1 MQRPVPGGWFA
12 TVHLKAFDPDHFQD
26 GGPANTAADGDPNDH
41 DPNSHQPDDN
51 YGSGVGMLPLTSHIT
66 FYPGQTLKWSEEFSV
81 RTDSRQPGNNFI
93 VGTNGR
99 QERVDH
105 YQFRKSD
112 GTTLIL
118 MQNGQETVV
127 PQAYQTPMLTVWR
140 TLWMEQDDMVAPDPR
155 PMPVGDGP
163 FDGAG
168 VGNDDVQMDPHEP
181 PITLATTNLAAALVR
196 VQQLPAQYDQKDG
209 VDFVHNLPF
218 GLFETKGRPVRDVDS
233 ERYFWVV
240 HLIGAY
246 ECDTSIDHDPNT
258 ETGLFGYDSGL
269 MSDAPIYV
277 FLETAR
283 DLVANTPGMVPLNTY
298 ENRGALHETLH
309 QFLGP
314 HSQDPNNPSNPVA
327 DEGVMDYTIAAT
339 GTAAENQLTPHQI
352 RVLQGRTYPGNGYRP
367 APETE
372 AQKCQQP
379 CSLH

>member
-26 GGPANTAADGDPNDH
+26 GGLANTAADGDPNDH

-66 FYPGQTLKWSEEFSV
+66 FYPGQTSKSSEEFSV

-105 YQFRKSD
+105 YQFRNSD

-140 TLWMEQDDMVAPDPR
+140 TLWMEQDDMVAPTLP
-155 PMPVGDGP
+155 GDGP

-196 VQQLPAQYDQKDG
+196 VQQLPAQYDQTDG

-233 ERYFWVV
+233 ERHFWVV
-240 HLIGAY
+240 HLIGGY
-246 ECDTSIDHDPNT
+246 EAGRHPRYNPPGDDRFLDYDGEQGFLLGFDTGNT
-258 ETGLFGYDSGL
+258 
-269 MSDAPIYV
+269 SDAPVFV
-277 FLETAR
+277 FLETIR
-283 DLVANTPGMVPLNTY
+283 DVALNMAGTVNQATL
-298 ENRGALHETLH
+298 EPRVALHETLH
-309 QFLGP
+309 QFLGL
-314 HSQDPNNPSNPVA
+314 HSQDPNNPSVLGA
-327 DEGVMDYTIAAT
+327 DEGIMDVNTALT
-339 GTAAENQLTPHQI
+339 GTAAQNVLTPRQI
-352 RVLQGRTYPGNGYRP
+352 RVIQGKLYPG
-367 APETE
+367 
-372 AQKCQQP
+372 KF
-379 CSLH
+379 